1 MITVN
6 IEATEQGLEA
16 MHIHHDGGRAA
27 TLDVLEQ
34 LMPHIRAMSTAVGRV
49 ARGEQARTQPT

>member
-16 MHIHHDGGRAA
+16 VRIRHDGGRAA

-34 LMPHIRAMSTAVGRV
+34 LMPHIRAMSTTVGRV
-49 ARGEQARTQPT
+49 ARGEPERPQAA